1 MFSICNMGNPGVWCA
16 GRRSRNTLH
25 FPIVHAIG
33 TDASNYTYT
42 CDYLLYLFLGAPF
55 IMLSS
60 GYAHLFRSVALI
72 REATIGVIIGNVLNI
87 ILDWV
92 FIVPLRMGTA
102 GAALA
107 TSLGYVVS
115 TGYYLWCIIS
125 QKRKGNG
132 IISISFKGLSGSK
145 KIAGSVIKI
154 GIPGALITVLL
165 SVSNIVLNSHV
176 AQYGS
181 DAVACYG
188 IAYKLSLFAV
198 LLSVGLA
205 QGIALCL
212 VTVMEQSKQS
222 VSVKPSLLVLFLIF
236 YWAFSLW

>member
-1 MFSICNMGNPGVWCA
+1 MLVA
-16 GRRSRNTLH
+16 GLGILCIS
-25 FPIVHAIG
+25 PIVHAIG

-92 FIVPLRMGTA
+92 FIVPLGMGTA

-125 QKRKGNG
+125 QKHKGNG
-132 IISISFKGLSGSK
+132 IILY
-145 KIAGSVIKI
+145 
-154 GIPGALITVLL
+154 LL
-165 SVSNIVLNSHV
+165 NQKQEIVS
-176 AQYGS
+176 
-181 DAVACYG
+181 
-188 IAYKLSLFAV
+188 
-198 LLSVGLA
+198 
-205 QGIALCL
+205 
-212 VTVMEQSKQS
+212 
-222 VSVKPSLLVLFLIF
+222 
-236 YWAFSLW
+236 